1 MKKIFLFLFIIITLS
16 KGENEVDY
24 NISEYDIDIYYVNG
38 AATLEDTA
46 KNHHKKLQEIIFD
59 MKTVTYKNELNGMNV
74 RSALAY
80 NHTSDEWD
88 DYLESFRQK
97 RYTEERNFIDLLI
110 EAIPT
115 FLSEIYLAFFTDVN
129 NQYKEDLQNHI
140 EKYEHSI
147 KSGHKVLAIG
157 HSQGNL
163 FINQEYKLLDDWMK
177 MYFSAVA
184 IATPAN
190 NVIGDESSTAPYVTF
205 YNDMITELVK
215 ESFEGNTE
223 GNLSASWTELD
234 NHELETYLNPSF

>member
-97 RYTEERNFIDLLI
+97 R
-110 EAIPT
+110 
-115 FLSEIYLAFFTDVN
+115 
-129 NQYKEDLQNHI
+129 
-140 EKYEHSI
+140 
-147 KSGHKVLAIG
+147 
-157 HSQGNL
+157 
-163 FINQEYKLLDDWMK
+163 
-177 MYFSAVA
+177 
-184 IATPAN
+184 
-190 NVIGDESSTAPYVTF
+190 
-205 YNDMITELVK
+205 
-215 ESFEGNTE
+215 
-223 GNLSASWTELD
+223 
-234 NHELETYLNPSF
+234 